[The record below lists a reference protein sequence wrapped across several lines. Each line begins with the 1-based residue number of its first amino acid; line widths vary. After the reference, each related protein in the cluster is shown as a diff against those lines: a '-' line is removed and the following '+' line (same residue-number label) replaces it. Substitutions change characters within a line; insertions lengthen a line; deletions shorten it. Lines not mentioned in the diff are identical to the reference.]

1 MSTLPPAKPS
11 IGRHRILGRSET
23 RLHFLASR
31 PRSSPCL
38 KAKVKKLGRRITVG
52 ENKAYD
58 TADHLSNL
66 RAINVTPHV
75 AQNDSITLA
84 GKRCRSAID
93 GTHHAAPR
101 LRHVAI
107 VPGDDRMHLGL
118 GQEIGPP
125 AATNSRAESIAG
137 SGPGRSLQRLP
148 HRGPNRLR
156 EKKPRLH
163 HKRSLQ
169 PFDKGASITGE

>member
-1 MSTLPPAKPS
+1 M
-11 IGRHRILGRSET
+11 
-23 RLHFLASR
+23 
-31 PRSSPCL
+31 
-38 KAKVKKLGRRITVG
+38 G

-125 AATNSRAESIAG
+125 ASTNSRAEISLEAGLVAHCSACLMSMMAAWCAAVGAPSCATDFIAARTA
-137 SGPGRSLQRLP
+137 SMCELIMSVV
-148 HRGPNRLR
+148 LR
-156 EKKPRLH
+156 A
-163 HKRSLQ
+163 
-169 PFDKGASITGE
+169 AST

>member
-1 MSTLPPAKPS
+1 MCAGARRWSCRKRADPL
-11 IGRHRILGRSET
+11 GRHRILGRSET

-75 AQNDSITLA
+75 ADFVA
-84 GKRCRSAID
+84 KVVD
-93 GTHHAAPR
+93 G
-101 LRHVAI
+101 
-107 VPGDDRMHLGL
+107 
-118 GQEIGPP
+118 
-125 AATNSRAESIAG
+125 SRAE
-137 SGPGRSLQRLP
+137 
-148 HRGPNRLR
+148 
-156 EKKPRLH
+156 
-163 HKRSLQ
+163 
-169 PFDKGASITGE
+169 